1 MPFIILITSESFLDL
16 INIYPPSVLTTK
28 PSEEFI
34 SKDMIPHE
42 KEAKEFRSITTSIWF
57 KNIYYNCHLITLPSY
72 PPEKNPPKL
81 LRHKTFPVWAL
92 NVFRY

>member
-34 SKDMIPHE
+34 SKYMIPHE
-42 KEAKEFRSITTSIWF
+42 KEAKEFRSITTSI
-57 KNIYYNCHLITLPSY
+57 
-72 PPEKNPPKL
+72 
-81 LRHKTFPVWAL
+81 
-92 NVFRY
+92 